1 VTHPFSTRQIPFY
14 LTASGPCPYLKGK
27 QERKLFTR
35 LDPSD
40 GPGLNDALTHAGFR
54 RSQGV
59 LYRPACEMCDACH
72 SARIPVRDFDW
83 TRSFRRVL
91 KRNDHL
97 TREEKPAE
105 ATAEQYALLTR
116 YLDSRHGDG
125 DMAGMSYGEFVLMVE
140 DGAQRTDIVEY
151 RDDAGQLRAA
161 ALVDR
166 LRDGP
171 SLLYSFFEPDDTGRS
186 PGTFMVLD
194 AVRWSA
200 AGGFSN
206 VYLGYWVPGSRKM
219 DYKSRFR
226 PLEVL
231 TSVGWQSLETMFD
244 DTGLEPGADEGED

>member
-1 VTHPFSTRQIPFY
+1 MTHPFSTRQIPFY
-14 LTASGPCPYLKGK
+14 LTAAGPCPYLPGR

-35 LDPSD
+35 LDPAE

-72 SARIPVRDFDW
+72 SARIPVERFNW
-83 TRSFRRVL
+83 TRSFRRVMR
-91 KRNDHL
+91 RNAGL
-97 TREEKPAE
+97 TRDEKPAE

-140 DGAQRTDIVEY
+140 DGAQRTDMVEY
-151 RDDAGQLRAA
+151 RDTDGRLRAC

-166 LRDGP
+166 LKDGP
-171 SLLYSFFEPDDTGRS
+171 SLLYSFFEPDDAGRS

-194 AVRWSA
+194 AVRWTA
-200 AGGFSN
+200 ANGFSN

-219 DYKSRFR
+219 DYKSRFS

-231 TSVGWQSLETMFD
+231 TRTGWQGLDEIFD
-244 DTGLEPGADEGED
+244 DADDEIGADEGED